1 MKIRSFAKLNL
12 GLEVVRKRSD
22 GYHDIKTLF
31 QWISL
36 HDILEFREHPTEIR
50 LRGNDPSVPWDE
62 KNLVFKA
69 AKLLRDRCG
78 VSRGVEIS
86 VGKNIPP
93 GRGLGGGSSNAAAT
107 LLALNKVWGLGLSP
121 RDLGEAGSKLGADV
135 PYFFEGGLCLG
146 EERGDRL
153 VRLPDLPRLSCVLVL
168 PAFPVSTAWIY
179 TNLLPSSLTSE
190 IKDSRISRFLET
202 REFGFLENRLED
214 TIFSFFPQLKEFKSL
229 FRNQG
234 AELSLVTGTGSAV
247 FGLFRDFG
255 KAEKSFAEMKRRARA
270 VLVETLPREQGWSG
284 LYAGV

>member
-1 MKIRSFAKLNL
+1 MKIKSFAKINL
-12 GLEVVRKRSD
+12 GLEVVRKRLD

-31 QWISL
+31 QWVGL
-36 HDILEFREHPTEIR
+36 HDVLEFQDHPAGIR
-50 LRGNDPSVPWDE
+50 LGGNDPSIPWDE
-62 KNLVFKA
+62 SNLIFRAV
-69 AKLLRDRCG
+69 KLLQDRFAI
-78 VSRGVEIS
+78 SRGIEIS
-86 VGKNIPP
+86 VEKNIPQ

-107 LLALNKVWGLGLSP
+107 LLALNKVWELGLST
-121 RDLGEAGSKLGADV
+121 RDLGELGARLGADV
-135 PYFFEGGLCLG
+135 AYFFEGGLCLG

-153 VRLPDLPRLSCVLVL
+153 TPLPDLPRLSCVLVL
-168 PAFPVSTAWIY
+168 PDFPVSTAWIY

-190 IKDSRISRFLET
+190 SKDSRISRFLET

-247 FGLFRDFG
+247 YGLFRDLG
-255 KAEKSFAEMKRRARA
+255 SAEKSFTEMKRRATA
-270 VLVETLPREQGWSG
+270 ALVETLPREQGLSE